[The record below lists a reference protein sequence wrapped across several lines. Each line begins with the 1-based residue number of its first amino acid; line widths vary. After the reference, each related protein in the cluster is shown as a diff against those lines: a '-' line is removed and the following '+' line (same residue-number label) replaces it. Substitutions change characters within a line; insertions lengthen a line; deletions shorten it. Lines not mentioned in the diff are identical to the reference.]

1 MKLVKMV
8 EGKQLERTFRGHH
21 GAVSGGM
28 GGGGQGGGG
37 GGDLHSNQR
46 MSLPRQT
53 IEKCNIEAPIA
64 KKFKIRLLRIGALR
78 RGGRMK
84 RADED
89 RASSSF
95 FWPAALLHQ
104 LCPLEI
110 IDTDNGHSSEEAP
123 HQKAGKWSRKKARV
137 PSSNGC
143 SHFLRLDSH
152 PKPLSGEN
160 ISFGVGFYIWAGSR
174 WPNLSY
180 SSTSN
185 LKKSPPQIKKKSR
198 LKSKYSSTSN
208 QKHHWLWFMLCFI
221 CTTCTISSSLDT
233 FSNVKS
239 HPHFEKIS
247 FLPPVV
253 GPAGSTWVTLE
264 DALGLILTMGRMCL
278 PPPQLVILPS
288 TGLVMAT
295 FEKTQWGKS
304 GHITRNPKP
313 GLLCWAVTVHM
324 WLALC
329 WAVTGTVQ
337 CALALCCDWQPASA
351 LSGLNIDTN
360 GDLWSVRSRETLRKT
375 KTGNGQLSMKYSQK
389 LPWKISDCWWQTLRR
404 EVCMWSPTTSPIDP
418 AA

>member
-1 MKLVKMV
+1 MNFSHSPSVMTVGSLGSPFVPWLAQSEVVGLYPTNLVNWWPCP
-8 EGKQLERTFRGHH
+8 FW
-21 GAVSGGM
+21 
-28 GGGGQGGGG
+28 
-37 GGDLHSNQR
+37 
-46 MSLPRQT
+46 MSVDMFHCWHPRQT

-233 FSNVKS
+233 LSNVKYQ
-239 HPHFEKIS
+239 I
-247 FLPPVV
+247 
-253 GPAGSTWVTLE
+253 
-264 DALGLILTMGRMCL
+264 
-278 PPPQLVILPS
+278 PS
-288 TGLVMAT
+288 
-295 FEKTQWGKS
+295 
-304 GHITRNPKP
+304 
-313 GLLCWAVTVHM
+313 
-324 WLALC
+324 
-329 WAVTGTVQ
+329 
-337 CALALCCDWQPASA
+337 
-351 LSGLNIDTN
+351 
-360 GDLWSVRSRETLRKT
+360 
-375 KTGNGQLSMKYSQK
+375 
-389 LPWKISDCWWQTLRR
+389 
-404 EVCMWSPTTSPIDP
+404 
-418 AA
+418 